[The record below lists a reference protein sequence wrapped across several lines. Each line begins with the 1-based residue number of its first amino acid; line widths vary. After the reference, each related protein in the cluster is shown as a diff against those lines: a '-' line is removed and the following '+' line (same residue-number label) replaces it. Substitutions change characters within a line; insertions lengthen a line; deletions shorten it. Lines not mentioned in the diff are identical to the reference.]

1 MLDLLRARRS
11 VRKFTAQPVAAEHLD
26 LLREALLRAPTS
38 RNLQPCHFVLV
49 DDRDLLEQL
58 ATAKP
63 HGTSF
68 FSSAPLAVVIAA
80 DPTLSDVWIEDCSVA
95 ATIVQL
101 VAEDLGL
108 KSCWGQ
114 LRRRQHDESLSAGDY
129 VRALVG
135 LPEGLEVPMVIAIGY
150 PAESKSGHPYASLLH
165 DRVAHNRP

>member
-1 MLDLLRARRS
+1 MLDLLRQRRS
-11 VRKFTAQPVAAEHLD
+11 VRKFTAQPVAAEHLE

-49 DDRDLLEQL
+49 DDRELLEQL

-80 DPTLSDVWIEDCSVA
+80 DPTVSDVWIEDCSVA
-95 ATIVQL
+95 ATMVQL

-129 VRALVG
+129 VRKLVG
-135 LPEGLEVPMVIAIGY
+135 LPEGLEVPIIIAIGH
-150 PAESKSGHPYASLLH
+150 PAERKNGHPYASLLH
-165 DRVAHNRP
+165 DRVAHNRK